1 VRIVIRAAR
10 SLLIGAAL
18 LYCIGVIALALL
30 WTFHLEEAWWL
41 ALSNIF
47 ALYFFVP
54 LLLMLPAALVVRSR
68 WLRAAAALAL
78 AAFLALFGMRLVPPF
93 GQKAEG
99 TQLRVMTIN
108 QMFTNT
114 SIADMIAAIREQSAD
129 VVAIQ
134 ELSPQLASAAEQQL
148 RAEYPYQFLAPGD
161 YDSGL
166 GVLSRYP
173 LRQAAH
179 ETEFTGQRMVVDMG
193 GQPMTLINVHP
204 RAPQVAT
211 RRLRQFRPV
220 KVVLNYDTSER
231 GRELPQ
237 LLEEVDAIQGPLIVL
252 GDFNTSDREEPYAE
266 MAGRMHDAFGETGWG
281 FGFTFPSDKQLAR
294 LRVPFP
300 LVRIDY
306 IWSRDMV
313 LPTSARVVCNFGG
326 SDHCAVVAELVV
338 SAR

>member
-1 VRIVIRAAR
+1 VRIVIQAAR
-10 SLLIGAAL
+10 GLLIGAAL
-18 LYCIGVIALALL
+18 LYCIGITALGLL
-30 WTFHLEEAWWL
+30 WTFHLEGVWWL

-47 ALYFFVP
+47 ALYLFLP
-54 LLLMLPAALVVRSR
+54 LLLMLPAAVVVLSR

-108 QMFTNT
+108 QMYTNSHIT
-114 SIADMIAAIREQSAD
+114 DLIAAIRAQSAD
-129 VVAIQ
+129 IVAIQ
-134 ELSPQLASAAEQQL
+134 ELSPGLADAAGQQL

-179 ETEFTGQRMVVDMG
+179 ETEFTGQRMMVDIG
-193 GQPMTLINVHP
+193 GQPITLINVHP
-204 RAPQVAT
+204 RAPQVST

-220 KVVLNYDTSER
+220 KVVLNYDTSQR

-252 GDFNTSDREEPYAE
+252 GDFNTSDREPPYAE
-266 MAGRMHDAFGETGWG
+266 LAARMHDAFGETGWG
-281 FGFTFPSDKQLAR
+281 FGFTFPSDKKLAR

-306 IWSRDMV
+306 IWSRDAVM
-313 LPTSARVVCNFGG
+313 PASARVVCNFGG
-326 SDHCAVVAELVV
+326 SDHCAVVAELAVGT
-338 SAR
+338 R